1 MHVFTVAPAGNITD
15 HGRAADVLSAA
26 LVFSLTNT
34 LSPEARMCARDDHDG
49 LCMIPPSPALRTKL
63 QAQLEELAATAPA
76 LAPMLKVSHPRAPGL
91 NDGLILPGDYFP
103 LGTPLERVRNAA
115 GERAPL
121 RGPVR
126 VVVVLVDF
134 PDQSMAKGH
143 TRKHFQDLFF
153 STGVIPT
160 GSVKEFYTEVTRGQ
174 IDITGEVVGPY
185 RLPRKL
191 SEYANGKS
199 GMGSSAPNARTM
211 ARDAAELAN
220 KDVNFAPY
228 DNDGNG
234 FVDAFI
240 VLHAGRGAEETGNP
254 GDIWS
259 HKWVLAGGEYNAD
272 GTRIYGYL
280 TVPEDAKIGVCCHE
294 LGHLLFG
301 WPDLYDT
308 DNSSEGLGNWCLMA
322 GGSWNGDGDVPS
334 HPSAWCKAQ
343 QGWVEVV
350 NQTTNAQVGIA
361 DVKDGH
367 AVYRLWKQ
375 GAAGKEYFLVENRQ
389 RRNFD
394 RMLPGEGL
402 LVYHVDESV
411 DSNADERHPMVALL
425 QADGVDDL
433 GHAKNRGDAGDPYPG
448 TSSNASL
455 TVSTT
460 PNTKGYN
467 GVPTNVSITGI
478 GASAPVMLVNVAVQ
492 PQVTTPR
499 RKRHRRTTRQPARL
513 WRAGQLLDTEPER
526 EIETEWMEAVDQR
539 LEAVESTLTLLRSL
553 IAADRDVRVPAG
565 AGAPESEPET

>member
-1 MHVFTVAPAGNITD
+1 
-15 HGRAADVLSAA
+15 
-26 LVFSLTNT
+26 
-34 LSPEARMCARDDHDG
+34 MCGKTG
-49 LCMIPPSPALRTKL
+49 LCMIPPSPTLKARLDTEL
-63 QAQLEELAATAPA
+63 QQLASTNPT
-76 LAPMLKVSHPRAPGL
+76 LAPMLKLTHPRGPGL

-121 RGPVR
+121 RGALR

-134 PDQSMAKGH
+134 SDRPLAKTH
-143 TRKHFQDLFF
+143 SRKHFQDLFF
-153 STGVIPT
+153 STGVIAT
-160 GSVKEFYTEVTRGQ
+160 GSVKEYYTEVTHGQ
-174 IDITGEVVGPY
+174 IEIAGEVVGPY
-185 RLPRKL
+185 RLPKTL
-191 SEYANGKS
+191 AQYAHGKS
-199 GMGSSAPNARTM
+199 GMGNTAPNARTM

-240 VLHAGRGAEETGNP
+240 VMHAGHGAEETGSS

-259 HKWVLAGGEYNAD
+259 HKWVLASGEYNAD

-280 TVPEDAKIGVCCHE
+280 TVPEDARIGVCCHE

-322 GGSWNGDGDVPS
+322 GGSWNGGGDIPS

-343 QGWVEVV
+343 QGWVDVV
-350 NQTTNAQVGIA
+350 NQTTNGPLSIA

-375 GAAGKEYFLVENRQ
+375 GSAGNQYFLVENRQ

-394 RMLPGEGL
+394 RTLPGDGL
-402 LVYHVDESV
+402 LVFHVDESV
-411 DSNADERHPMVALL
+411 DSNADERHPMVGLL
-425 QADGVDDL
+425 QADGADDL
-433 GHAKNRGDAGDPYPG
+433 GHARNRGDAGDPFPG
-448 TSSNASL
+448 SSGNTSL
-455 TVSTT
+455 TFSTN

-467 GVPTNVSITGI
+467 GVPSVVSITGI
-478 GASAPVMLVNVAVQ
+478 GPSAPVMSATVAVQ
-492 PQVTTPR
+492 APAPKPR
-499 RKRHRRTTRQPARL
+499 PRKKTTRATHVDQPLRL
-513 WRAGQLLDTEPER
+513 WRAGLQLGNGGPAQEVEAD
-526 EIETEWMEAVDQR
+526 WMESVDQR
-539 LEAVESTLTLLRSL
+539 LEAVESTLPLLRSL
-553 IAADRDVRVPAG
+553 IAAEQPQLPAG
-565 AGAPESEPET
+565 IQPADTEPES